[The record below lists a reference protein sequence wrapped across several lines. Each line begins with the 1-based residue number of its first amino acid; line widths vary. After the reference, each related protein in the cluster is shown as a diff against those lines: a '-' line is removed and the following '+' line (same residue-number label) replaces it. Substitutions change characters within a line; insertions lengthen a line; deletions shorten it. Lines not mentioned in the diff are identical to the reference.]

1 MVTAFSETLTREEF
15 ERRLLVRFHL
25 FVETLQSYYHEHAE
39 DFGIP
44 PGNTA
49 GWSNETR
56 IALIRT
62 LAEESLRF
70 SACILPAAL
79 DAVYEENRPDR
90 DLDA

>member
-1 MVTAFSETLTREEF
+1 MVTALSETLTREEF

-62 LAEESLRF
+62 LQDPRRGVTK
-70 SACILPAAL
+70 ILGVYPAS
-79 DAVYEENRPDR
+79 RP
-90 DLDA
+90 